1 MKTNSQPKS
10 PTVPKITEDENDK
23 NIAVLLKRLD
33 IERHAKGELVMYP
46 GTDMRWYAITVAVAG
61 LLNRERE
68 IARIEA
74 VLLEAEIRPE
84 GDIVA
89 AVKRLADRRYEP

>member
-1 MKTNSQPKS
+1 MKAP
-10 PTVPKITEDENDK
+10 PKITEDANDK

-68 IARIEA
+68 IAQIEA

-84 GDIVA
+84 VGGIVA
-89 AVKRLADRRYEP
+89 AVKRLADRRYGPN